1 MNRVP
6 FMAEAEDQKLFYKI
20 GELCTTL
27 GLEPHTLRYW
37 EKEFP
42 FLSPQKNSAGQRI
55 YSSEDVRLIRRIMT
69 LLYQQAYT
77 IEGARRQLTTER
89 EGPSAHR
96 EEDGGGADN
105 IAEENRR
112 LWEALRLVKEELK
125 ALADMLRNGRPPGE
139 AAS

>member
-1 MNRVP
+1 
-6 FMAEAEDQKLFYKI
+6 MAEAADQKLFYKI
-20 GELCTTL
+20 GELCTML

-89 EGPSAHR
+89 EGHPAHR
-96 EEDGGGADN
+96 EEGGGRADSV
-105 IAEENRR
+105 AEENRR
-112 LWEALRLVKEELK
+112 LREALHLVKEELK
-125 ALADMLRNGRPPGE
+125 TLAAMLRDGRPPGE

>member
-1 MNRVP
+1 MG
-6 FMAEAEDQKLFYKI
+6 EAEEQKLFYKI
-20 GELCTTL
+20 GELCTML

-37 EKEFP
+37 EKEFS

-77 IEGARRQLTTER
+77 IEGARRQLATER
-89 EGPSAHR
+89 EGHPAPR
-96 EEDGGGADN
+96 LEDGGGRADGV
-105 IAEENRR
+105 AEENRR
-112 LWEALRLVKEELK
+112 LREALRLVKDELK
-125 ALADMLRNGRPPGE
+125 ALADMLRDGRPPGE

>member
-1 MNRVP
+1 MG
-6 FMAEAEDQKLFYKI
+6 EAEEQKLFYKI
-20 GELCTTL
+20 GELCTML

-37 EKEFP
+37 EKEFS

-89 EGPSAHR
+89 EGHSAHR
-96 EEDGGGADN
+96 EDGGGADG

-112 LWEALRLVKEELK
+112 LREALRLVKEELK
-125 ALADMLRNGRPPGE
+125 TLADMLRNGRPPGE

>member
-1 MNRVP
+1 
-6 FMAEAEDQKLFYKI
+6 MAEAEDQQKLFYKI
-20 GELCTTL
+20 GELCTML

-37 EKEFP
+37 EKEFS

-69 LLYQQAYT
+69 LLYKQAYT

-89 EGPSAHR
+89 EERPAP
-96 EEDGGGADN
+96 DGGGADS

-112 LWEALRLVKEELK
+112 LREALRLTKEELK
-125 ALADMLRNGRPPGE
+125 TLAAMLRDGRPPGE

>member
-1 MNRVP
+1 
-6 FMAEAEDQKLFYKI
+6 MAEAEDQKLFYKI
-20 GELCTTL
+20 GELCTML

-37 EKEFP
+37 EKEFS

-89 EGPSAHR
+89 EGHPAHL
-96 EEDGGGADN
+96 EDGGGSADGL
-105 IAEENRR
+105 AEENRR
-112 LWEALRLVKEELK
+112 LREALSLVKEELK
-125 ALADMLRNGRPPGE
+125 TLAAMLRDGRPPGE